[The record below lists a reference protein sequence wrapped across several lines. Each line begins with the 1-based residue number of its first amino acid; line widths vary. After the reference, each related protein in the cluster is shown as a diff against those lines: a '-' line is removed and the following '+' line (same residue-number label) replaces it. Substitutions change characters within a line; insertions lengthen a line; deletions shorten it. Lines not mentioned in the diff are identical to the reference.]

1 MHVIHLILIRA
12 PYTKLE
18 RFIKPGGVLR
28 EMAAS
33 SGKKLVYYCA
43 YGERSAMA
51 VQTSREIGLDNVCH
65 LVGGIGAW
73 AEAGGPIER

>member
-1 MHVIHLILIRA
+1 
-12 PYTKLE
+12 
-18 RFIKPGGVLR
+18 
-28 EMAAS
+28 
-33 SGKKLVYYCA
+33 
-43 YGERSAMA
+43 MA